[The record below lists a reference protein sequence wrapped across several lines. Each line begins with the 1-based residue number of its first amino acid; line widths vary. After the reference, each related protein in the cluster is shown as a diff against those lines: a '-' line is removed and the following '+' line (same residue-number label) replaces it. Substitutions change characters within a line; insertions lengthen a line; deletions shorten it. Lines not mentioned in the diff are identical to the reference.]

1 MWVAVRQRF
10 QAFQADLNLTPAQ
23 LNDGIGKAIGV
34 GKALERAYNGAASEQ
49 PPIFFVGSWG
59 KGTQVRPSNDV
70 DIMVTFDW
78 RAYQR
83 FEARSGNKQSQLLQE
98 VKGHLATPYP
108 QTTIRGDGQ
117 VIVVGFNTIKVEVVP
132 VFPLQNGQY
141 LMPDANDGGGGE
153 RSTPA
158 LRLISSMPS
167 TSGPGTRG
175 RS

>member
-1 MWVAVRQRF
+1 MAGRPTVPSPFATDHYGDGGATCGWPVRQRF

-70 DIMVTFDW
+70 DIMVTVDW

-98 VKGHLATPYP
+98 GQRAPCNAVSADHDP
-108 QTTIRGDGQ
+108 RRRSGD
-117 VIVVGFNTIKVEVVP
+117 
-132 VFPLQNGQY
+132 
-141 LMPDANDGGGGE
+141 
-153 RSTPA
+153 R
-158 LRLISSMPS
+158 
-167 TSGPGTRG
+167 
-175 RS
+175 

>member
-83 FEARSGNKQSQLLQE
+83 FEARSGAVSAIAGGQRAPCNAVSAD
-98 VKGHLATPYP
+98 HDA
-108 QTTIRGDGQ
+108 RRRSGD
-117 VIVVGFNTIKVEVVP
+117 
-132 VFPLQNGQY
+132 
-141 LMPDANDGGGGE
+141 
-153 RSTPA
+153 
-158 LRLISSMPS
+158 
-167 TSGPGTRG
+167 RG
-175 RS
+175 RVQHD